1 MHENKNMKAL
11 ILYDSRSSTGST
23 ESIIDSIGL
32 SLAESGFYVEKAKCK
47 ATADYSFVK
56 DFDLVILGAPVYYF
70 IVASQLSGSLIHGN
84 LKKNLNRKKVALF
97 LTCGSSE
104 SVAALLYLPQLKVHL
119 IRNKILAEK
128 IFAPDA
134 LLDGTVEQFVEDVL
148 LQYNKRA
155 KSRVLSA
162 KWTDEAQE
170 WFQSM
175 PSFMQGQF
183 RTMAEEY
190 AEDMGYA
197 EITLAVLEE
206 ARDNLGG
213 T

>member
-1 MHENKNMKAL
+1 MKAI
-11 ILYDSRSSTGST
+11 ILYDSKSSNGST
-23 ESIIDSIGL
+23 EAVVDAIGL
-32 SLAESGFYVEKAKCK
+32 GLVDAGVYVEKAKCS
-47 ATADYSFVK
+47 AMADYSFVQ

-70 IVASQLSGSLIHGN
+70 VVASQLLGALIHGN
-84 LKKNLNRKKVALF
+84 LKKNLKRKKIALF
-97 LTCGSSE
+97 LTCGSSP
-104 SVAALLYLPQLKVHL
+104 STDAVLYLPQLKIHL
-119 IRNKILAEK
+119 IRNKILAET
-128 IFAPDA
+128 IFPPDV
-134 LLDGTVEQFVEDVL
+134 LSDGDAIELFVEDML
-148 LQYNKRA
+148 YQYNKRP

-175 PSFMQGQF
+175 PSFMQGKF

-190 AEDMGYA
+190 AEEMGYK

-206 ARDNLGG
+206 ARDTLGG